1 MRSKVIVFVLKR
13 FGYGADLVH
22 ACEQVCVKYFG
33 AVRAVKTLDVA
44 ILRRLTGLNKLQLNL
59 LLFSPELHVVARVLR
74 AIIDA
79 YAFRL
84 TMEVNKVIQCSSDAR
99 SG

>member
-1 MRSKVIVFVLKR
+1 MRSEVIVLVLKR

-44 ILRRLTGLNKLQLNL
+44 ILGRLAGPNK
-59 LLFSPELHVVARVLR
+59 F
-74 AIIDA
+74 
-79 YAFRL
+79 
-84 TMEVNKVIQCSSDAR
+84 
-99 SG
+99 